1 MRNTL
6 NEKMLETRR
15 MSILET
21 PKGMILETSRRE
33 DTGNTTIEPILLTF
47 KGMMG
52 EKFEEGDI

>member
-1 MRNTL
+1 
-6 NEKMLETRR
+6 MLETRR

-21 PKGMILETSRRE
+21 PKGMILETSRGE